1 MKFQIK
7 EGNITRKLTLPL
19 ACTDLLFTPRPLL
32 FLIVSLAV
40 VLSSRNAPLRLKS
53 VTQLV
58 TMEIKEC
65 LWLTRG
71 LNYFEN

>member
-1 MKFQIK
+1 MSHWIDWVFRKFLILKFQIK

-19 ACTDLLFTPRPLL
+19 VCTDLLFPPRPLL

-53 VTQLV
+53 VTQA
-58 TMEIKEC
+58 
-65 LWLTRG
+65 
-71 LNYFEN
+71 Y